1 MIHLS
6 SFYKEGNI
14 EESNFSIQWL
24 CELFSMNIYI
34 WSIESQT
41 FSLML
46 HSMIVSSKMLYLMC
60 EPLTSSHP
68 HFHLFLEFH
77 SRDSC
82 VNWCSAT
89 TNVVIE
95 EKINKCKSNL
105 AMGLG
110 IRTLKIL
117 GHTIIRK
124 QLDHVHS
131 YKIYQEEKKHVRTH
145 TLVTT

>member
-1 MIHLS
+1 MYSPNLLQCLYCTRYKAIMPLSRYLLPSITCQEIFVANCYSYVIHLS

-14 EESNFSIQWL
+14 EESNFVIQWL

-68 HFHLFLEFH
+68 HFHLLLEFH

-82 VNWCSAT
+82 VN
-89 TNVVIE
+89 
-95 EKINKCKSNL
+95 
-105 AMGLG
+105 
-110 IRTLKIL
+110 
-117 GHTIIRK
+117 
-124 QLDHVHS
+124 
-131 YKIYQEEKKHVRTH
+131 
-145 TLVTT
+145 